1 MDLKAKYISYRKR
14 LVEIHMQILKEFV
27 NGEDYL
33 KAASILGILD
43 KDNRVVIES
52 TSENDAIYDFN
63 IYGSVRNGNNA
74 FSEYINKYPPSD
86 KADEELLI
94 AMKTSDVGLYEIV
107 GHDQENG
114 IIMLRDVMNNSEPIK
129 LIDIGM
135 SENLNPSI
143 FLFTRLIHLDEF
155 SMTSGLTF
163 AFAIDHK
170 DYLMKNSRKMIKKK
184 VTDFDESVA
193 RFITFFMLNRSNG
206 LPVLLEKVK

>member
-1 MDLKAKYISYRKR
+1 MDLKEKYISYRKR
-14 LVEIHMQILKEFV
+14 LVELHMKILKEFV
-27 NGEDYL
+27 SDEDYL
-33 KAASILGILD
+33 KSASIIGILD
-43 KDNRVVIES
+43 KNNKVVIES
-52 TSENDAIYDFN
+52 TSENDALYDFN
-63 IYGSVRNGNNA
+63 IYGNIRNGSNA
-74 FSEYINKYPPSD
+74 LSEYINKYPPSN

-94 AMKTSDVGLYEIV
+94 AMKTSDIGLYQIAD
-107 GHDQENG
+107 HDQENR

-135 SENLNPSI
+135 SENFNPNI

-170 DYLMKNSRKMIKKK
+170 DYLIKKSHKMIKK
-184 VTDFDESVA
+184 VTGFDESVA

>member
-1 MDLKAKYISYRKR
+1 MDLKEKYISYRKR

-43 KDNRVVIES
+43 KNNRVVIES

-63 IYGSVRNGNNA
+63 IYGSVRNGSNA
-74 FSEYINKYPPSD
+74 FSEYINKYPPSS
-86 KADEELLI
+86 KVDEELLI
-94 AMKTSDVGLYEIV
+94 AMKKSDIGLYKIAD
-107 GHDQENG
+107 HAQENE
-114 IIMLRDVMNNSEPIK
+114 IIMLSDVMKESEPIK

-135 SENLNPSI
+135 RENLNPNI
-143 FLFTRLIHLDEF
+143 FLVTRLINLDEF
-155 SMTSGLTF
+155 SMTSGLAF

-170 DYLMKNSRKMIKKK
+170 DYVLKNSRKRMKK
-184 VTDFDESVA
+184 VTGFDESVA
-193 RFITFFMLNRSNG
+193 KFIAFFMLNRSNG

>member
-1 MDLKAKYISYRKR
+1 MDLKEKYISYRKR
-14 LVEIHMQILKEFV
+14 LVEIHMQILSELV

-43 KDNRVVIES
+43 KNNKVVIES
-52 TSENDAIYDFN
+52 TSENDALYDFN
-63 IYGSVRNGNNA
+63 IYGNIRNGSNA
-74 FSEYINKYPPSD
+74 LSEYTNKYPPCN

-94 AMKTSDVGLYEIV
+94 AMKKSDVGLYEIV
-107 GHDQENG
+107 GHDQEKG
-114 IIMLRDVMNNSEPIK
+114 IMLRDVMNYSEPIK

-170 DYLMKNSRKMIKKK
+170 DYLLKNSRKMMKK
-184 VTDFDESVA
+184 VTGFDESVA
-193 RFITFFMLNRSNG
+193 KFITFFMLNRSNG

>member
-1 MDLKAKYISYRKR
+1 MDLKEKYISYRKR

-43 KDNRVVIES
+43 KNNKVVIES

-63 IYGSVRNGNNA
+63 IYGSVRNGSNA
-74 FSEYINKYPPSD
+74 FSEYINKYPPSS
-86 KADEELLI
+86 KVDEELLI
-94 AMKTSDVGLYEIV
+94 AMKTSDIGLYNIAD
-107 GHDQENG
+107 HAQENG
-114 IIMLRDVMNNSEPIK
+114 IIMLSDVMKESEPIK

-135 SENLNPSI
+135 SENLNPNI
-143 FLFTRLIHLDEF
+143 FLVTRLINLDEF

-163 AFAIDHK
+163 AFAMDHK
-170 DYLMKNSRKMIKKK
+170 DYLLKNSRKMMKKA
-184 VTDFDESVA
+184 TGFDESVA
-193 RFITFFMLNRSNG
+193 KFIAFFMLNRSNG

>member
-1 MDLKAKYISYRKR
+1 MDLKEKYISYRKR
-14 LVEIHMQILKEFV
+14 LVEIHMQILNEFV

-43 KDNRVVIES
+43 KNNKVVIES

-63 IYGSVRNGNNA
+63 IYGNIRNGSNPL
-74 FSEYINKYPPSD
+74 FEYINKYPPSN

-94 AMKTSDVGLYEIV
+94 AMKTSDVGLYEIAD
-107 GHDQENG
+107 HDQENG
-114 IIMLRDVMNNSEPIK
+114 IMMLRDIMNNSEPIK

-135 SENLNPSI
+135 SENLNSNI

-163 AFAIDHK
+163 AFEIDHK
-170 DYLMKNSRKMIKKK
+170 DYLMKKYHKMMKK
-184 VTDFDESVA
+184 VTGFDESVA
-193 RFITFFMLNRSNG
+193 KFITFFMLDRSNG